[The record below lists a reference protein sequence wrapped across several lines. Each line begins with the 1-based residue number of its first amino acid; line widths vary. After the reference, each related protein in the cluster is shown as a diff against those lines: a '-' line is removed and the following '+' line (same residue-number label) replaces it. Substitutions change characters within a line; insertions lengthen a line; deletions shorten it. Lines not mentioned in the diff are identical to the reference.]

1 MKNFFGCKMVH
12 KKFKLKKKISHKQ
25 KNCCCCCTCQHISPF
40 EFWQVPNK
48 SKIKEVK
55 SLPRST
61 VFQNL
66 YTRCFKNS
74 FYFKIKSSKNSKH
87 YLLTRLS
94 RAVQKNKISLITKKQ
109 KKSVSRHI
117 ITVRMDPLLVKL
129 KRRSLLL
136 GEVGRAIPALPVV
149 LEQTQSPGI
158 FLPLQ
163 TKRGRLRNWSCGWRT
178 GWQLGSNRICICIVN
193 IL

>member
-109 KKSVSRHI
+109 KNQYRATSSLYAWIHSWSNLNGDRCCLAKSG
-117 ITVRMDPLLVKL
+117 VRFLL
-129 KRRSLLL
+129 
-136 GEVGRAIPALPVV
+136 
-149 LEQTQSPGI
+149 
-158 FLPLQ
+158 FL
-163 TKRGRLRNWSCGWRT
+163 
-178 GWQLGSNRICICIVN
+178 
-193 IL
+193 